1 MKDSKSE
8 TEMKKAN
15 WKFELRTLKPLTVSS
30 PCRHTP
36 LAMAERLP
44 GEVAKLAKTA
54 LRLSKSGVP
63 LLRIVEILS
72 QPDGDIGTIA
82 SRLPRVQN
90 AELRQG
96 FAALAR
102 LLRELE
108 KAMGPAAP
116 AQSDVA
122 LPATKEVFPT
132 DAPTAG
138 PDRQIDRV
146 KMFIDGASRGNPG
159 PAAIGVVF
167 TDMEGHVLW
176 QISRRLDED
185 TTNNVAEYEALRQ
198 GLLCAL
204 GQGWRKV
211 HAFSDSEL
219 LVRQMLGHYKIKNEG
234 LRKLAPVV
242 QRLIR
247 QLDAFTIVHI
257 GRESNRLADR
267 LAAHALKNAH
277 EA

>member
-1 MKDSKSE
+1 
-8 TEMKKAN
+8 
-15 WKFELRTLKPLTVSS
+15 
-30 PCRHTP
+30 
-36 LAMAERLP
+36 MAERLP
-44 GEVAKLAKTA
+44 PELAKLCKTA

-63 LLRIVEILS
+63 LSRIADVLA
-72 QPDGDIGTIA
+72 QPDGDVSTVVNRF
-82 SRLPRVQN
+82 SRMDG

-108 KAMGPAAP
+108 KQAGPAAAGEP
-116 AQSDVA
+116 DIS

-138 PDRQIDRV
+138 PNRPIERV
-146 KMFIDGASRGNPG
+146 KMFIDGASHGNPG
-159 PAAIGVVF
+159 PAAIGIVF

-176 QISRRLDED
+176 QVSRPLDEKA
-185 TTNNVAEYEALRQ
+185 TNNVAEYEALRQ

-204 GQGWRKV
+204 GQGWKKV
-211 HAFSDSEL
+211 HVFSDSEL
-219 LVRQMLGHYKIKNEG
+219 LVRQMLGRYKIKNEG

-247 QLDAFTIVHI
+247 QLDAFTIAHI
-257 GRESNRLADR
+257 GREHNRLADR
-267 LAAHALKNAH
+267 LAAHALKQ
-277 EA
+277 